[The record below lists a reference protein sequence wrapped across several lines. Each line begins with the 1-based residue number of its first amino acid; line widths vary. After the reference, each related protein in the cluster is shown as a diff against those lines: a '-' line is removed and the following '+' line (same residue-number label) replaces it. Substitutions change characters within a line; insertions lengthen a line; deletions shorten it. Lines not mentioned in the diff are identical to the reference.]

1 MIIDAFALA
10 PANVCAY
17 LLPLP
22 FSNGLEYGEATWIR
36 ARPHIV
42 AMHEI
47 DSFGEAWTRP
57 SVRGITKR
65 VGRHFGAF
73 ELFVTVLRHDRV
85 QLASRFVMPRKIL
98 VALARIFVD
107 IK

>member
-1 MIIDAFALA
+1 MVVDAFAPA

-47 DSFGEAWTRP
+47 DWFGKAWTRP
-57 SVRGITKR
+57 SVRGATKR
-65 VGRHFGAF
+65 VGHHFGAF
-73 ELFVTVLRHDRV
+73 EPFVTVLPHDRV
-85 QLASRFVMPRKIL
+85 QLATYVCGS
-98 VALARIFVD
+98 AARNRANS
-107 IK
+107 